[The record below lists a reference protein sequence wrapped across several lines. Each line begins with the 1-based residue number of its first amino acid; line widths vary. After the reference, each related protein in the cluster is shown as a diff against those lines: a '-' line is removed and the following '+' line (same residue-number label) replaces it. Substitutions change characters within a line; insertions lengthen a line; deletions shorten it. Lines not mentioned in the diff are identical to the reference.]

1 MINQRYIFGLFLLLF
16 SLGCSNQFKLEKKA
30 PLTFKESYYQEW
42 VSGVKGGGSGVDV
55 FLLIEENNIN
65 RNVQMK
71 GLYFKQKYCELELQ
85 GNNKYQGFIK
95 TSKNIIPNISDNS
108 VPIDKSEDEKI
119 PFSLEKNNAVVSFTE
134 NGKQKYVKLKLKKKQ
149 NQYFPM

>member
-1 MINQRYIFGLFLLLF
+1 LINQRYIFGLFLLLF

-55 FLLIEENNIN
+55 FLLLEESNIN
-65 RNVQMK
+65 KNVQMK
-71 GLYFKQKYCELELQ
+71 GLYFKQKYCKLELQ

-95 TSKNIIPNISDNS
+95 TNENQTSNISDNF
-108 VPIDKSEDEKI
+108 VAVKESEVEKI
-119 PFSLEKNNAVVSFTE
+119 LFFLKGDNAVISYIE
-134 NGKQKYVKLKLKKKQ
+134 NNKQKYFKITLDKKQ
-149 NQYFPM
+149 SQHLPM